1 MALEVLV
8 IEVPI
13 MLRTLTL
20 GLYVSLLALATP
32 AAALD
37 EALLTGEMRRL
48 DVAETPWTPEIDSF
62 ARADSTRGRLSD
74 YAGEVVVL
82 NFWATWCAPCK
93 AEMPSLQALQDALG
107 DEGLEVVTVAFGRHN
122 PAQMERFWEETG
134 VTSLPLH
141 LDAGSEMAGSM
152 GVRGLPH
159 TFVLDREGRVLAEL
173 AGEADWAAPETLALM
188 RSLLAE

>member
-107 DEGLEVVTVAFGRHN
+107 DDGLEVVTVAFGRHN

>member
-1 MALEVLV
+1 MALEVLL
-8 IEVPI
+8 IEVPF

-107 DEGLEVVTVAFGRHN
+107 DDGLEVVTVAFGRHN